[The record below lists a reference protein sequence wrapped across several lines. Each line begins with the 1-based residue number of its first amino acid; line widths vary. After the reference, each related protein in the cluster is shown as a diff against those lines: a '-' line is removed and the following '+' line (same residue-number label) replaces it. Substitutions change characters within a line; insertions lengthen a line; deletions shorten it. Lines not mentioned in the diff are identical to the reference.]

1 MGNARPPGCPSLVP
15 PCLLHSV
22 VGSEAD
28 GAPAD
33 GSCCCTIETGPRPAS
48 LRGQQPQE
56 EVDPVLVTILQLQW
70 RTKGLC
76 LFTNPYLGGVFSRA
90 STLAA
95 FPPRVPAPF
104 ETSPPALPPAC
115 CQGEERAFAS
125 RPGRVCHRAV
135 AGGVR
140 WAGPGPGGPVRGASP
155 VLL

>member
-1 MGNARPPGCPSLVP
+1 MAERRRRLPFHWLVLVVSHGEHPALRSVP
-15 PCLLHSV
+15 PWRLLVRSIQWRV
-22 VGSEAD
+22 SEAD

-76 LFTNPYLGGVFSRA
+76 LFTNPYLEGVFSRA

-95 FPPRVPAPF
+95 FPPPVPPPLLKPLPCRLRVARVRRGRSLR
-104 ETSPPALPPAC
+104 SPGP
-115 CQGEERAFAS
+115 
-125 RPGRVCHRAV
+125 RAV

-140 WAGPGPGGPVRGASP
+140 
-155 VLL
+155 